1 MADNSYAQLIDD
13 YENGILVEPGETLTQ
28 YIDRMGGV
36 DYKADGGSIGIEVL
50 FTDKMKNG
58 GRVPMVSGGALKAI
72 GSGIMKMF
80 SKGDDAL
87 DLSFLVQNSC
97 ACKPTGKC
105 EILYAHFFW

>member
-50 FTDKMKNG
+50 FQPKREEYQTG
-58 GRVPMVSGGALKAI
+58 GISER
-72 GSGIMKMF
+72 
-80 SKGDDAL
+80 
-87 DLSFLVQNSC
+87 
-97 ACKPTGKC
+97 
-105 EILYAHFFW
+105 